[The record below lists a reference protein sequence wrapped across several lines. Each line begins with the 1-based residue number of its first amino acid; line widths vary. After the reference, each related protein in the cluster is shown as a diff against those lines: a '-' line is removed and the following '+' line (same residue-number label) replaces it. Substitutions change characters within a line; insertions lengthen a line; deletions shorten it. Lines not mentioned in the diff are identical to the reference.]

1 MLLRRFNSFILQTY
15 SQLLDFITAHQI
27 HKIAILCDERVWH
40 LYPDYF
46 NFLNEVAEVH
56 YISIEATEKNKD
68 IESVVFGWNFLLE
81 QQFDR
86 NSLLMNW
93 GGGTICDIGGMIAA
107 TFKRGIR
114 LVNIP
119 TTLLSMIDAAHGGKN
134 GINLQYQKNV
144 IGTFYLPEKVIV
156 DTAFLKTLPKKELLN
171 GFAELIKYALIGNK
185 ILWEELKQLTKINC
199 KTIKQQWIDDTIAFK
214 MKLVEEDLYDKGA
227 RQILNFGHTVGH
239 AIERLYAEKKRT
251 ISHGYAVAMG
261 ICYESYLSYKQG
273 NLTINDCKEIQQ
285 FILRF
290 FKPLHFTES
299 DITALT
305 NYCFDDK
312 KNIKGDLGFIFLSE
326 TGKVSKSIINDEIL
340 KTNN

>member
-1 MLLRRFNSFILQTY
+1 MKELLH
-15 SQLLDFITAHQI
+15 FITKNQI
-27 HKIAILCDERVWH
+27 RKIAILCDERVWQ

-46 NFLNEVAEVH
+46 NFLQETAEIH
-56 YISIEATEKNKD
+56 YISIEAKEKNKD

-81 QQFDR
+81 QKFDR
-86 NSLLMNW
+86 NSLLINW

-114 LVNIP
+114 LVNMP

-134 GINLQYQKNV
+134 GINLQHQKNA

-185 ILWEELKQLTKINC
+185 KLWEELQTLTKINH
-199 KTIKQQWIDDTIAFK
+199 KTIKNEWIEEAQQFK
-214 MKLVEEDLYDKGA
+214 ETLVAKDLHDKGI

-239 AIERLYAEKKRT
+239 AIERLFAEKKRAM
-251 ISHGYAVAMG
+251 SHGYAVAMG
-261 ICYESYLSYKQG
+261 ICYEAYLSHKQG
-273 NLTINDCKEIQQ
+273 FITLNEAEKIFR

-290 FKPLHFTES
+290 YKPIQLTDS
-299 DITALT
+299 DLTALT
-305 NYCFDDK
+305 HYCFDDK
-312 KNIKGDLGFIFLSE
+312 KNVNETPRFIFL
-326 TGKVSKSIINDEIL
+326 DEIG
-340 KTNN
+340 KAKPN